1 MAGNSHRQG
10 AVRKSKKGAQ
20 VGSGG
25 QVRRALKG
33 KGPTP
38 KAVDRKGHPGGPP
51 RGSRR
56 SAQRQAAG
64 AR

>member
-38 KAVDRKGHPGGPP
+38 RAEERKGHPAA
-51 RGSRR
+51 RR
-56 SAQRQAAG
+56 AAAAARRDDKRPG